1 MKSTLLVLL
10 VALLSLSAAAEQQ
23 HQHLSAQASGHSLN
37 IKSLSAEDIA
47 ELEKGGGWGF
57 AKAADLNGIP
67 GPSHVQKMAEQLALT
82 AQQLA
87 SVQRLFETMQDNA
100 ATEGKQLIARE
111 AALEAAFR
119 DGTIA
124 ADQLRARLDII
135 EASRAKLRYI
145 HLAAHLETVKL
156 LNREQIAR
164 YNELRGS
171 TR

>member
-1 MKSTLLVLL
+1 MKSPALILLT
-10 VALLSLSAAAEQQ
+10 ALLPFSAAAEQQ
-23 HQHLSAQASGHSLN
+23 HPHGSTATAGQNRS
-37 IKSLSAEDIA
+37 IRSLSAEDIA

-82 AQQLA
+82 AEQLA
-87 SVQRLFETMQDNA
+87 SVRQLFETMQNNA
-100 ATEGKQLIARE
+100 ATEGKQLITGE

-119 DGTIA
+119 DGSID
-124 ADQLRARLDII
+124 ADQLRARLNLI
-135 EASRAKLRYI
+135 EASRARLRYI

-156 LNREQIAR
+156 LNKEQIAR
-164 YNELRGS
+164 YNELRGY